1 MLQLDHIVL
10 ARDFSPVSDQALRYA
25 IGLAQHTG
33 ATLHLLYA
41 DVLHEDPFNAVTPGT
56 GPSRDAQIRERLQVD
71 ADDTPL
77 AERFADVMFE
87 TEVRRD
93 VAAAPA
99 ILGYASDQDAD
110 LIIMG
115 THGRRGVRRLLM
127 GSVAEE
133 VVRRSGCP
141 VLTVC
146 GDKQPAPDR
155 DVNRILVPLGL
166 SDHSDALFAH
176 ARAIGATYGAH
187 LELLHVIERSN
198 LPQAYG
204 LEDQAPDD
212 EVVERRVHEA
222 MTRYADAAREAGVD
236 ATVSVRRGHPVEI
249 ILDLLNDEPADLVTI
264 ATHGRTGIKRLLIG
278 SVAEKVVRMAP
289 CPVFTVK
296 SFGKALVSSAAVRE
310 DGAGPHSE

>member
-1 MLQLDHIVL
+1 MLQVNSILFPTDGSTCAEYAHAHAAFLAEQFDAELHVL
-10 ARDFSPVSDQALRYA
+10 HVVETS
-25 IGLAQHTG
+25 GLEDLAAFVEITEEDILEQLHAPITSGPDEPTDDRVHHAQRTNESAAEG
-33 ATLHLLYA
+33 ILTYA
-41 DVLHEDPFNAVTPGT
+41 DGQ
-56 GPSRDAQIRERLQVD
+56 GI
-71 ADDTPL
+71 
-77 AERFADVMFE
+77 
-87 TEVRRD
+87 
-93 VAAAPA
+93 
-99 ILGYASDQDAD
+99 D
-110 LIIMG
+110 LVVMG
-115 THGRRGVRRLLM
+115 THGRRGMDRLLM

-133 VVRRSGCP
+133 VVRRSVCP

-146 GDKQPAPDR
+146 GNKQPAPDR

-187 LELLHVIERSN
+187 LDLLHVIESSN
-198 LPQAYG
+198 FPQAYG
-204 LEDQAPDD
+204 LEDQAPD
-212 EVVERRVHEA
+212 EEAVERRVHEA
-222 MTRYADAAREAGVD
+222 MTRYADAAQEAGVD
-236 ATVSVRRGHPVEI
+236 ATVSVRRGHPVEV
-249 ILDLLNDEPADLVTI
+249 ILDILNDEPADLVTI

>member
-56 GPSRDAQIRERLQVD
+56 GPSRDAQIRKRLQVD

-133 VVRRSGCP
+133 VVRRANRP
-141 VLTVC
+141 VMTVRKEED
-146 GDKQPAPDR
+146 GNALPTIE
-155 DVNRILVPLGL
+155 RILVPIDF
-166 SDHSDALFAH
+166 SDFAADALRH
-176 ARAIGATYGAH
+176 ANELAQLYGAQ
-187 LELLHVIERSN
+187 LDLLHVIEENLHPAFYVGGVRSIYDVQPDIEEKVRER
-198 LPQAYG
+198 LQALWEDVDGETGTPAAMHVVDGRAARKITKFADTNQSDLVVMSTHGLTG
-204 LEDQAPDD
+204 LE
-212 EVVERRVHEA
+212 HFL
-222 MTRYADAAREAGVD
+222 M
-236 ATVSVRRGHPVEI
+236 
-249 ILDLLNDEPADLVTI
+249 
-264 ATHGRTGIKRLLIG
+264 G
-278 SVAEKVVRMAP
+278 SVAEKVVRHVTAP
-289 CPVFTVK
+289 VLTVK
-296 SFGKALVSSAAVRE
+296 AFGKSFLRASAEAE
-310 DGAGPHSE
+310 AATP

>member
-1 MLQLDHIVL
+1 MLQVNSILFPTDGSTCAEYAHAHAAFLAEQFDAELHVL
-10 ARDFSPVSDQALRYA
+10 HVVETS
-25 IGLAQHTG
+25 GLEDLAAFVEITEEDILEQLHAPMAAGPDEPTDDRVQHVQRAHESAAEGILT
-33 ATLHLLYA
+33 YA
-41 DVLHEDPFNAVTPGT
+41 DG
-56 GPSRDAQIRERLQVD
+56 
-71 ADDTPL
+71 
-77 AERFADVMFE
+77 
-87 TEVRRD
+87 
-93 VAAAPA
+93 
-99 ILGYASDQDAD
+99 QDID
-110 LIIMG
+110 LVVMG
-115 THGRRGVRRLLM
+115 THGRRGMDRLLM

-176 ARAIGATYGAH
+176 ARAIGATYSAH